1 MIIIGLRGAMLEL
14 STRRHIPTLLYADIM
29 CLISQIGFNA
39 YSTYLLYADPIACST
54 TNITT
59 TSDTDRT
66 NMAEGTNAT
75 KTTTV
80 EDEPVVDGIYSGM
93 VWSTWAIII
102 GLILFIVITFNLFP
116 GHHSRSWER
125 RFYCLGLMFCCSGE
139 MNKTYSKAGYS
150 SDDSSDNN
158 GEGEG
163 RRKTQAARL
172 ADLFTFM
179 SGQVD
184 ATPSDLLCAF
194 ILAMTM
200 QRFLRRRKVAVTP
213 LSSSSLRTTSVPFAA
228 KISLTGTTTDLATDS
243 DSNGN
248 THSTT
253 KTGDGITTISSNSS
267 SNKDGDASGPGD
279 VEMGRL
285 LPGESSLPIPQL
297 ERPPTEL
304 EERGGGSAGGNG
316 LAVDGAIIKQA
327 AHYMTF
333 AFASYGWML
342 YVWDK
347 GLLGTGCLEL
357 FCVHPSLSCLNSIL
371 ALFSRL
377 GKKKKKKKKKRED
390 DSSSQG
396 EGDVSK
402 VRPNII
408 GNNNFTS
415 YSTTRVSIKRMR
427 SMTNQRRNVVT
438 SANSQAILQTVPSHI
453 SQDDIVFLRL
463 EKEVLGVLPYYIAV
477 DHVAREVIIAIRG
490 SLSLDDV
497 VTDLMF
503 EPADLG
509 EWVRGDKAWGAP
521 IPEVHILHHHHH
533 HHDNDHNNNNE
544 RYAAHAGIL
553 EAARAT
559 LRDIIQ
565 INGDILH
572 PSSFSPSSSPTSM
585 HAGYKLVLTG
595 HSLGAGCAYLIGL
608 YLKQFFP
615 DLTCWAFSPPGG
627 LVTASLAATTS
638 DWCTSVVV
646 GRDCIPRLT
655 VNTFD
660 KMKTEMLYAAVRC
673 KQPKAI
679 VLTGWLLG
687 WRWREEELFWPPS
700 RLTPEL
706 KDVLQYYEESLKESQ
721 SMAMNMEIA
730 RRFVPPG
737 RLIWL
742 KPVGAKIVVVDEEE
756 EKKGGGEG
764 GNVKREGR
772 AAGPPPTKASN
783 NNNKKKKNTKVMNEY
798 KAVWADSAALVRGGV
813 HFSARMMADHMPDYV
828 LAALRCMANGEGVGG
843 EGTAVVSYGP
853 EEAYINMNE

>member
-1 MIIIGLRGAMLEL
+1 
-14 STRRHIPTLLYADIM
+14 M

-39 YSTYLLYADPIACST
+39 YATYLLYADPISCST
-54 TNITT
+54 TITT
-59 TSDTDRT
+59 TGDTDRT
-66 NMAEGTNAT
+66 NTTEGTNAT

-80 EDEPVVDGIYSGM
+80 EDEPVVDGIYTGM

-102 GLILFIVITFNLFP
+102 ALIIFIVITFNLFP

-125 RFYCLGLMFCCSGE
+125 RLYCLGLMCCCSGE
-139 MNKTYSKAGYS
+139 MNKTYSKAGHS
-150 SDDSSDNN
+150 SDDSSNNN
-158 GEGEG
+158 GGGGG

-179 SGQVD
+179 YGQVD

-200 QRFLRRRKVAVTP
+200 QRFSRRRKVAVTP
-213 LSSSSLRTTSVPFAA
+213 LSSPSFRSRSVPFAA
-228 KISLTGTTTDLATDS
+228 ELSLTGIGVATDS
-243 DSNGN
+243 NNNGSVR
-248 THSTT
+248 TP
-253 KTGDGITTISSNSS
+253 SNSS
-267 SNKDGDASGPGD
+267 SSSGSSSKHDDANGPRD

-285 LPGESSLPIPQL
+285 LLGESSLPIPQL

-304 EERGGGSAGGNG
+304 ERVVGGSTGGNG
-316 LAVDGAIIKQA
+316 SAVDGAIIKQA

-357 FCVHPSLSCLNSIL
+357 FCAHPTLSCLNSTL

-377 GKKKKKKKKKRED
+377 GKKKKMKKKED
-390 DSSSQG
+390 DSSSSQD
-396 EGDVSK
+396 EGDESK
-402 VRPNII
+402 VRRPNINS
-408 GNNNFTS
+408 NNKSSTS
-415 YSTTRVSIKRMR
+415 TRVSIKRMR
-427 SMTNQRRNVVT
+427 SMANPRRNFVT

-477 DHVAREVIIAIRG
+477 DHVAKEVIIAIRG

-521 IPEVHILHHHHH
+521 IPEIHILHHHHV
-533 HHDNDHNNNNE
+533 DDNNNDNNDNE
-544 RYAAHAGIL
+544 WYAAHAGIL

-559 LRDIIQ
+559 LSDIIH

-572 PSSFSPSSSPTSM
+572 PSSFSPSSSSTSM

-646 GRDCIPRLT
+646 GRDWIPRLT

-660 KMKTEMLYAAVRC
+660 RMKTEMLYAAVRC

-679 VLTGWLLG
+679 VLTGGLLG

-742 KPVGAKIVVVDEEE
+742 KPIGSKVVVVNEEE
-756 EKKGGGEG
+756 EKKGGGD

-772 AAGPPPTKASN
+772 DAAAPSSSSPSPTKASK
-783 NNNKKKKNTKVMNEY
+783 KKKKNTKVMNEY
-798 KAVWADSAALVRGGV
+798 KAVWADNSALVRGGV
-813 HFSARMMADHMPDYV
+813 RFSARMMADHMPDYV
-828 LAALRCMANGEGVGG
+828 LAALRDMASGEGGGG
-843 EGTAVVSYGP
+843 EGTAVLSDRA
-853 EEAYINMNE
+853 EEAYIDMHE